1 MLREVLASL
10 FRYFSVALVT
20 LSAFPSATAQPL
32 TGDASFRVFL
42 RGTAIG
48 TSEVSLTRENGGWL
62 IRGSARVGAPIN
74 LTVRRIEVRY
84 NDVWEPRDF
93 SMDLMAE
100 TEAVTVKTSFDIGT
114 ARTEI
119 QRGGETTSGSDTV
132 ARDTI
137 VLPNLAFSA
146 YEALAARL
154 STASA
159 GTELRGY
166 IAPQAE
172 IAIRVE
178 SVSDEAIQTASQTIA
193 VKRWRITF
201 MNPGGALPADVWVN
215 GGRLVRLDIP
225 SQSITVARDDVASVG
240 ARLTTLS
247 RLNDERVFISSSGF
261 NLAATISKPAST
273 PGRLAAVVLVAGSGL
288 TDRDETVAD
297 IPIFGQLAGS
307 LADAGYLVARY
318 DKRGV
323 GQSGGRVE
331 AATITDFADDVIA
344 VVQFLRK
351 RNDVDANR
359 IAVFGHSEGGWV
371 ALLAASREKRI
382 AALVL
387 AGAVATKGV
396 DLILEQQQHILEQ
409 SSLPP
414 AERDKA
420 VALQKNILNAV
431 VTGRGWE
438 QVPSGLRRQVDTPW
452 YHSVLVFDPVP
463 LFAKVQQPI
472 LVVAGEL
479 DRQVPIHHAQQLAQL
494 ARARPKGKG
503 ADSVILPTLNHLFV
517 PATTGEVSEY
527 ATLQDRTVSPQLTTA
542 VVGWLQKTLPAPAP
556 RRSSR

>member
-1 MLREVLASL
+1 MPPSL
-10 FRYFSVALVT
+10 LRYFSAALFT
-20 LSAFPSATAQPL
+20 LSAFSIAAAQPL

-42 RGTAIG
+42 RGMAIG
-48 TSEVSLTRENGGWL
+48 TSDVSLTRDNGGWL
-62 IRGSARVGAPIN
+62 IRGSTRIGAPIN

-84 NDVWEPRDF
+84 NDIWEPRNF
-93 SMDLMAE
+93 SMDLSADN
-100 TEAVTVKTSFDIGT
+100 EAVTVKTAFDIGT

-119 QRGGETTSGSDTV
+119 QRSGQTTSGSNTV

-154 STASA
+154 STASV

-178 SVSDEAIQTASQTIA
+178 AVSDEMIQTASRTIA

-215 GGRLVRLDIP
+215 AGRLVRFDMP
-225 SQSITVARDDVASVG
+225 SQSISVARDDVASVG
-240 ARLTTLS
+240 ARVTSLS
-247 RLNDERVFISSSGF
+247 RPNDERVFISSSGF
-261 NLAATISKPAST
+261 NLAATISKPASK
-273 PGRLAAVVLVAGSGL
+273 PERLPAVILVAGSGL

-297 IPIFGQLAGS
+297 IPIFGQLASS
-307 LADAGYLVARY
+307 LADAGYLVVRY

-331 AATITDFADDVIA
+331 AATLADFADDVIA

-351 RNDVDANR
+351 RKDVDANR
-359 IAVFGHSEGGWV
+359 MAVFGHSEGGWV
-371 ALLAASREKRI
+371 ALLAASRERRI
-382 AALVL
+382 AALIL
-387 AGAVATKGV
+387 ASAVASKGV
-396 DLILEQQQHILEQ
+396 DLILEQQQHMLEQ
-409 SSLPP
+409 SNLPQ
-414 AERDKA
+414 ADRQKA
-420 VALQKNILNAV
+420 VALQKNILTAV

-438 QVPSGLRRQVDTPW
+438 QIPPDLRRQVDTPW

-472 LVVAGEL
+472 LVVQSEL
-479 DRQVPIHHAQQLAQL
+479 DRQVPIHHGQELAQL

-503 ADSVILPTLNHLFV
+503 ADYVMLPALNHLFI

-527 ATLQDRTVSPQLTTA
+527 AALKERTVSPQLTTA

-556 RRSSR
+556 RQRNP